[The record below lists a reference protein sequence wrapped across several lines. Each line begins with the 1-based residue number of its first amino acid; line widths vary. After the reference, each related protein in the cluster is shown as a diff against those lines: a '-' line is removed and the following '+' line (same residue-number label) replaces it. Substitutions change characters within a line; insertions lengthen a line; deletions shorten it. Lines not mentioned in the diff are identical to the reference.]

1 MIKQGPDL
9 AVDYRVIH
17 MLSNTPPHVD
27 YSVYIRVSS
36 NGTTHPLGKMRG
48 KRYLRPLDKGHPLM
62 IPPALDFIQSTDGC
76 LALFASETHDL
87 SAGHWRA
94 GANVD
99 NSGGYA
105 PVTNEFST

>member
-1 MIKQGPDL
+1 
-9 AVDYRVIH
+9 
-17 MLSNTPPHVD
+17 
-27 YSVYIRVSS
+27 
-36 NGTTHPLGKMRG
+36 
-48 KRYLRPLDKGHPLM
+48 M